1 MFSVFFYHMSSSS
14 FDKNKRGLHM
24 YKRNAS
30 KVYTG
35 MSTVARP
42 NTNLHMDNRSILEYL
57 LLHTNTSK

>member
-1 MFSVFFYHMSSSS
+1 
-14 FDKNKRGLHM
+14 M